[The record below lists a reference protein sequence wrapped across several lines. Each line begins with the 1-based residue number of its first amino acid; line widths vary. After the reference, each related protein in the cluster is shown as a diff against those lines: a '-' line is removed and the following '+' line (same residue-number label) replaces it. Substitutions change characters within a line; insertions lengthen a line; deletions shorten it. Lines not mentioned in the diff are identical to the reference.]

1 MPERKIYP
9 PDRSDEMQ
17 EIIGYVPHWVIRWG
31 VSVIFISMGIILMTS
46 LMVQYPDILVAKAL
60 INAREQPQKI
70 TWFTTDPEVTYE
82 SKVKN
87 AQNVVIGDTLVVET
101 NHKLNTHL
109 PITSKVTGRTY
120 LLKGIDNKPKA
131 WMLLVVPKVV
141 NFELQLRIPV
151 YGAGKVKNG
160 QRVLVRLDA
169 YPHNEF
175 GFLEGKITEIVP
187 VSIDNYYRANIK
199 LTNGLVTNV
208 GKKLPIQ
215 PLLQGS
221 AEIMLD
227 DKNLSHRIFGTIF
240 ESKLK

>member
-1 MPERKIYP
+1 MSEINLHI

-31 VSVIFISMGIILMTS
+31 VSVIFISMGIILITS
-46 LMVQYPDILVAKAL
+46 LMVQYPDTLVAKAL

-101 NHKLNTHL
+101 DHKLNTQT
-109 PITSKVTGRTY
+109 PIISKVMGRTY

-141 NFELQLRIPV
+141 NFEVQLRLPV
-151 YGAGKVKNG
+151 YGAGKVKKG

-169 YPHNEF
+169 YPHDEF
-175 GFLEGKITEIVP
+175 GFLEGEISEMVP
-187 VSIDNYYRANIK
+187 VAIDNYYRANVK
-199 LTNGLVTNV
+199 LTKGLVTNV
-208 GKKLPIQ
+208 GKELPIQ

-227 DKNLSHRIFGTIF
+227 DQKLSHRIFGTLF
-240 ESKLK
+240 

>member
-1 MPERKIYP
+1 MPEINLHI

-31 VSVIFISMGIILMTS
+31 VSVIFISMGIILITS
-46 LMVQYPDILVAKAL
+46 LLVQYPDTLVAKAL
-60 INAREQPQKI
+60 IHAREQPQKI
-70 TWFTTDPEVTYE
+70 TWYPTDHEVTYE

-87 AQNVVIGDTLVVET
+87 AQSVMIGDTLVVET
-101 NHKLNTHL
+101 NHKFNTKT
-109 PITSKVTGRTY
+109 PIISKVMGVIY

-141 NFELQLRIPV
+141 NFEVQLRIPV
-151 YGAGKVKNG
+151 YGAGKVKKG

-175 GFLEGKITEIVP
+175 GFLEGEISEVVP
-187 VSIDNYYRANIK
+187 VLIDNHYRASVK
-199 LTNGLVTNV
+199 LINGLVTNV
-208 GKKLPIQ
+208 GKELPIQ

-227 DKNLSHRIFGTIF
+227 EKKLSHRIFGTLF
-240 ESKLK
+240 

>member
-1 MPERKIYP
+1 MPELNLHI

-31 VSVIFISMGIILMTS
+31 VSVIFISLGIIIITS
-46 LMVQYPDILVAKAL
+46 LMVQYPDTLVAKAL

-70 TWFTTDPEVTYE
+70 TWYPTDPEITYE

-87 AQNVVIGDTLVVET
+87 AQNVINGDTLVIET
-101 NHKLNTHL
+101 NHKLNTQL
-109 PITSKVTGRTY
+109 PIISKVIGKTY
-120 LLKGIDNKPKA
+120 LLKGIENNPKA

-141 NFELQLRIPV
+141 NFEVQLQLPLF
-151 YGAGKVKNG
+151 GAGKVKKG
-160 QRVLVRLDA
+160 QRVLLRLDA

-175 GFLEGKITEIVP
+175 GFLEGEIYEIVP
-187 VSIDNYYRANIK
+187 VVINNHYRANVK
-199 LTNGLVTNV
+199 LTNGLITNTR
-208 GKKLPIQ
+208 KKLSIQ

-227 DKNLSHRIFGTIF
+227 EQKLSHRIFSTLF
-240 ESKLK
+240 E

>member
-1 MPERKIYP
+1 MPQPSLHI

-46 LMVQYPDILVAKAL
+46 LMVQYPDKLVAKAL

-70 TWFTTDPEVTYE
+70 TWFTTDPEITYQ

-87 AQNVVIGDTLVVET
+87 NQTVMIGDTLVLET
-101 NHKLNTHL
+101 NRKLNTET
-109 PITSKVTGRTY
+109 PIISKIIGKTY

-141 NFELQLRIPV
+141 NFEVQLRIPM
-151 YGAGKVKNG
+151 YGAGSVKNG
-160 QRVLVRLDA
+160 QRVLVHLDA
-169 YPHNEF
+169 YPHTEF
-175 GFLEGKITEIVP
+175 GFLEGEISEVVP
-187 VSIDNYYRANIK
+187 VLIDNYYRANVK
-199 LTNGLVTNV
+199 LMNGLVTNKD
-208 GKKLPIQ
+208 KKLPIQ
-215 PLLQGS
+215 PILQGS

-227 DKNLSHRIFGTIF
+227 EQNLSHRIFGTLF
-240 ESKLK
+240 